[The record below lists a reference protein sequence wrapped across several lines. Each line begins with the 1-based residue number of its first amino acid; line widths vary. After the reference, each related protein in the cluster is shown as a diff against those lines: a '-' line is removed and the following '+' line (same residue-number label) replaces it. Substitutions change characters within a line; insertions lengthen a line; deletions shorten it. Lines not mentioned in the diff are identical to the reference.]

1 MIEAPQSPHRRLR
14 RWGRCRVDHEQLA
27 ATRVLDAVHPDDVY
41 TGDEWVGRTVR
52 RAHDDALDWIEAN
65 RQP

>member
-1 MIEAPQSPHRRLR
+1 MHVGSKLVIVSANN
-14 RWGRCRVDHEQLA
+14 RVVEQLA
-27 ATRVLDAVHPDDVY
+27 ATRVLDVVHPDDVY
-41 TGDEWVGRTVR
+41 AGDEWVGRTVR

>member
-1 MIEAPQSPHRRLR
+1 MCVNIGSGPG
-14 RWGRCRVDHEQLA
+14 RWWVA
-27 ATRVLDAVHPDDVY
+27 AVLLLVY
-41 TGDEWVGRTVR
+41 TADEWVSRTVR